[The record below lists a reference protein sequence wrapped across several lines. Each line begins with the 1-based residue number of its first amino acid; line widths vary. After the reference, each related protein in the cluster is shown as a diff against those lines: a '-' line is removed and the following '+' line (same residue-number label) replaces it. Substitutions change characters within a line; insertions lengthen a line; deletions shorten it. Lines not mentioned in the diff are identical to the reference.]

1 MIKYFCDK
9 CDKELAHYD
18 VFTVT
23 VTPPE
28 IRQWLDD
35 AMSGEC
41 ILCRECL
48 KKMQDW
54 IMRRQNEHM

>member
-9 CDKELAHYD
+9 CDKELEDYD
-18 VFTVT
+18 IFTVT

-28 IRQWLDD
+28 VRQWTDD
-35 AMSGEC
+35 ARTGTG

-48 KKMQDW
+48 KKMENW
-54 IMRRQNEHM
+54 MMLRCEL